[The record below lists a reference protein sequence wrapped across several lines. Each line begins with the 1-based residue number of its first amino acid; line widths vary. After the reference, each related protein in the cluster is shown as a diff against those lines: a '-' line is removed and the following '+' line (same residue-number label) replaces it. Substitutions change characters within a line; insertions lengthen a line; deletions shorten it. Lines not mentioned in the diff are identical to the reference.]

1 MTRAGLIAAAAAA
14 WMTLAPAARA
24 QEEAP
29 AAAPEEAA
37 QEAPKRKPR
46 PKPKPKPQ
54 AKPPEKPSE
63 KLGERPGEKPAEKPA
78 EAGAPEAKPSAAG
91 PARTPAP
98 ASRPAPEAPTP
109 PANPI
114 PAAGS
119 AMNFATPP
127 VVCEPGQAV
136 HYQGA
141 KNAELWV
148 TRSGTI
154 TIDNPLRPLTPDV
167 TRVLQVVVGSKVAT
181 AYGPDVLS
189 LRRGGSPATLEGT
202 IGGRIQWD
210 ASLLALPDSLP
221 INTETGQP
229 LAELRFHECGTA
241 PSAKLLPPP
250 KARRMAPTPEV
261 VAAEAEKAEKAAK
274 AAARAAVKPDRA
286 KPAARNP
293 AGQLAP
299 PAAGLP
305 PPRAPGLQL
314 PQGAIP

>member
-14 WMTLAPAARA
+14 WMALAPAARA

-46 PKPKPKPQ
+46 PKPKPKP
-54 AKPPEKPSE
+54 K
-63 KLGERPGEKPAEKPA
+63 EKPAEKPA
-78 EAGAPEAKPSAAG
+78 EPGAPEAKPSAAG

-98 ASRPAPEAPTP
+98 ASRTAPDAPTP

-114 PAAGS
+114 PAAGP
-119 AMNFATPP
+119 ALNFATPP

-210 ASLLALPDSLP
+210 SSLLALPDSLP

-274 AAARAAVKPDRA
+274 AAAKAAVKPDRA

-293 AGQLAP
+293 AGELAP

>member
-1 MTRAGLIAAAAAA
+1 MRRAVLIAAAAAA
-14 WMTLAPAARA
+14 WMALAPAARA
-24 QEEAP
+24 QDEAP

-54 AKPPEKPSE
+54 AKPQEKPGE
-63 KLGERPGEKPAEKPA
+63 KPGGKPGEKPAEPD
-78 EAGAPEAKPSAAG
+78 AKPLAAG
-91 PARTPAP
+91 PTRTTAP
-98 ASRPAPEAPTP
+98 ASRTAPDAPTP

-114 PAAGS
+114 PAAGP
-119 AMNFATPP
+119 ALNFATPP

-210 ASLLALPDSLP
+210 SSLLALPDSLP

-274 AAARAAVKPDRA
+274 AAAKAAVKPDRA

-293 AGQLAP
+293 AGELAP

>member
-14 WMTLAPAARA
+14 WMALAPAARA

-29 AAAPEEAA
+29 ASAPEEAA

-54 AKPPEKPSE
+54 AKPQEKS
-63 KLGERPGEKPAEKPA
+63 GEKPAEPDA
-78 EAGAPEAKPSAAG
+78 SEAKPSAAG

-98 ASRPAPEAPTP
+98 ASRTGPEAPTP

-114 PAAGS
+114 PAAGL
-119 AMNFATPP
+119 AINFATPP

-274 AAARAAVKPDRA
+274 AAAKAAVKPDRA

-293 AGQLAP
+293 AGELAP